1 VCEVRAAV
9 RRGSTVSDRVGTGS
23 TATMGRES
31 RGGLVHAGAEAMTG
45 LVLFARSRCSPR
57 ACLGVALGLLVVAAL
72 QGHSFVTPVVP
83 WDVVVVTTPLLPA
96 VVAVLAL
103 RLCPSTTAG
112 LEDVLAPRR
121 AALLRLQWAVVLTVA
136 LAAGCA
142 VMMWIAQAVLVG
154 DADTASSPLAAARNT
169 AAFFALGL
177 LTSVVLGGDLGWTTP
192 VLLVTA
198 LVFFGRTPDQVV
210 RGWALLL
217 RPAGDLVSLFV
228 VVVLIALACVA
239 YRQHDARGVPDPKG

>member
-1 VCEVRAAV
+1 M
-9 RRGSTVSDRVGTGS
+9 SDRLGTGN
-23 TATMGRES
+23 TLAPGRDV
-31 RGGLVHAGAEAMTG
+31 RGGVVSAGADTVTG
-45 LVLFARSRCSPR
+45 LLLFARSRCSPR
-57 ACLGVALGLLVVAAL
+57 SCLSVAFGLLVVGTL
-72 QGHSFVTPVVP
+72 QGRSFVTPVVP

-103 RLCPSTTAG
+103 RLCPNTTAG

-121 AALLRLQWAVVLTVA
+121 AARVRLLWALALTVA
-136 LAAGCA
+136 LAVVCA
-142 VMMWIAQAVLVG
+142 VVLVIAQAVLVG
-154 DADTASSPLAAARNT
+154 DADPASSPMSAARNA

-177 LTSVVLGGDLGWTTP
+177 LTSVLLGGDLGWTTP

-217 RPAGDLVSLFV
+217 RPAGDLLSL
-228 VVVLIALACVA
+228 VLVIVLVALGCMA